1 MENLAIKEQ
10 EMEQTGV
17 QEQPWKIKSLDDADW
32 AIRTIRDAEKNRDQK
47 LDYIKREKER
57 LKAFEDK
64 VKKDEIEETAFLRSC
79 LSDYIA
85 EQKDENPKFKLET
98 LNGSASVRTNKKW
111 TYDDEAVL
119 EALKKDDDLQGY
131 IRIKEEINKAQ
142 MKKDFIVT
150 GAGAVVTK
158 DGEVIDGI
166 TVTLEKSLSL
176 KFSE

>member
-1 MENLAIKEQ
+1 MTELQA
-10 EMEQTGV
+10 MEQQTTIQG
-17 QEQPWKIKSLDDADW
+17 ELWRIKTLEDADW
-32 AIRTIRDAEKNRDQK
+32 AIATIRDWERERDQK
-47 LDYIKREKER
+47 LEYIKREKER

-64 VKKDEIEETAFLRSC
+64 VKEDEIKQTEFLRTC

-85 EQKDENPKFKLET
+85 EQKEENPKFKLQT
-98 LNGSASVRTNKKW
+98 LNGSASVRTTKKW
-111 TYDDEAVL
+111 TYDDDAVM
-119 EALKKDDDLQGY
+119 ASLKKDDDLKSY

-142 MKKDFIVT
+142 MKKDFVVT
-150 GAGAVVTK
+150 GSGAVVTK

>member
-1 MENLAIKEQ
+1 MTELQVVEQ
-10 EMEQTGV
+10 QAPEQN
-17 QEQPWKIKSLDDADW
+17 EAWKIRSLEDADW

-64 VKKDEIEETAFLRSC
+64 VKKDEIEETAFLRTC

-85 EQKDENPKFKLET
+85 EQREENPKFKLQT
-98 LNGSASVRTNKKW
+98 LNGSASVRTTKKW
-111 TYDDEAVL
+111 TYDDDAVMD
-119 EALKKDDDLQGY
+119 ALKKDDDLKSY

-142 MKKDFIVT
+142 MKKDLIVT
-150 GAGAVVTK
+150 GSGTVATK

-176 KFSE
+176 KYTDQ

>member
-1 MENLAIKEQ
+1 MTELQAMEQ
-10 EMEQTGV
+10 ETSV
-17 QEQPWKIKSLDDADW
+17 QNESWKINSLDDADW

-47 LDYIKREKER
+47 LEYIKREKER

-64 VKKDEIEETAFLRSC
+64 VKKDEIEETAFLRTC

-85 EQKDENPKFKLET
+85 EQKEENPKFKLQT
-98 LNGSASVRTNKKW
+98 LNGSASVRTTKKW
-111 TYDDEAVL
+111 TYDDDAVM
-119 EALKKDDDLQGY
+119 ASLKKDDDLKSY

-142 MKKDFIVT
+142 MKKDFVVT
-150 GAGAVVTK
+150 GSGAVATK

-176 KFSE
+176 KYTD

>member
-1 MENLAIKEQ
+1 MTELQAMEQ
-10 EMEQTGV
+10 ETSV
-17 QEQPWKIKSLDDADW
+17 QNESWKIRSLEDADW

-47 LDYIKREKER
+47 LEYIKREKER

-64 VKKDEIEETAFLRSC
+64 VKKDEIEETAFLRTC

-85 EQKDENPKFKLET
+85 EQKEENPKFKLQT
-98 LNGSASVRTNKKW
+98 LNGSASVRTTKKW
-111 TYDDEAVL
+111 TYDDDAVM
-119 EALKKDDDLQGY
+119 ASLKKDDDLKSY

-142 MKKDFIVT
+142 MKKDFVVT
-150 GAGAVVTK
+150 GSGAVATK

-176 KFSE
+176 KYTD